1 MILGLFLAGIAFW
14 VLLSQPKP
22 PPAELVF
29 NKPKISINMD
39 VFDSEEF
46 KNLQPFTEL
55 RMQFQYKANTTEGE
69 QVSGFVQAVSAKEAR
84 EILAEA
90 GMVVLE
96 LEESGI
102 GRENPFTPY

>member
-1 MILGLFLAGIAFW
+1 
-14 VLLSQPKP
+14 
-22 PPAELVF
+22 
-29 NKPKISINMD
+29 MD